1 MFQNRRRQQ
10 PPCALSA
17 DFLRP
22 NSFCDY
28 RPLAQSFVS
37 LRLAIVGSL
46 AMFPEVVLVVKKTSN
61 GRGLLI
67 DARSE
72 VGHARNGFEND
83 GIVRG
88 RYGNLAPAKTS
99 LSIGYH

>member
-67 DARSE
+67 DAQSE
-72 VGHARNGFEND
+72 VGHSRNGFQND
-83 GIVRG
+83 GILQGRRG
-88 RYGNLAPAKTS
+88 SLAPGKPSVIA
-99 LSIGYH
+99 HQ